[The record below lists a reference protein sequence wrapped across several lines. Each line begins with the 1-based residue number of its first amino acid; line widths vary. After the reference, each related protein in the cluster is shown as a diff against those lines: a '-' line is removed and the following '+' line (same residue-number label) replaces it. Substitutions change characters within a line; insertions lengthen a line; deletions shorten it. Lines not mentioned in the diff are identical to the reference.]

1 MLALSP
7 GLENRATRD
16 DVGSIP
22 FGGDVGYRSPLP
34 FATQFSV
41 GRTMSRILLL
51 VACLLSL
58 LTTPAVA
65 ADVDYLSDVKPLL
78 TVKCVACHGPLRQKG
93 NLRLDTAKFISKGG
107 ESGSAVANDSAKSA
121 LIEAVL
127 GTNGRTKMPID
138 GEALTPNQIE
148 LLRRWIDNGAKGPE
162 DEPIAD
168 PRDHW
173 AFKKPVRSHI
183 PDLKS
188 QIPNLESKPS
198 NPIDSFIAVEQTQ
211 RNLTPLPLADK
222 ATLLRRVFI
231 DLVGLPPTTHE
242 LREFLND
249 ESPDAYEKV
258 VDRLLES
265 PEHAQRWARHW
276 MDIWR
281 YSDWYGSRGGN
292 ELRNS
297 RRHIWRWRDWII
309 ESLAANKGYDRMIVE
324 MLAGDEIAPGDRE
337 VGRATGFLGRHYYVF
352 NRNVWLQDTVEF
364 TSAAFLGLT
373 FKCCRCHDHKYDP
386 LAQEEYFRLRAFF
399 EPHNVRTDQLVGQ
412 KEVITG
418 NWPMGAPPGHT
429 LKDGDDFVFD
439 ANLTVPTYLFE
450 RGNEKNPVTEKP
462 LTPGVPSVL
471 NLPLPIIEPIT
482 LPLEAYYPDLRA
494 ERRQELIDNAKT
506 AITQAEADAAKKS
519 EAVDVLKR
527 RTGTLAR
534 LPKIDGRI
542 PNADG
547 QERPSYLDDNFATH
561 NKDVWKI
568 LSGDWTFENQK
579 LKLKSPGHFL
589 TIATQTNHPQ
599 DFQATLKY
607 RTLPGGAYGS
617 VGLFFDMVE
626 LKEAQAVYTH
636 VNASSS
642 GVQAFH
648 RTNGVETYPAAGIV
662 MTPLKLD
669 EEINLEITA
678 RGQELK
684 IWVNGELKLTYTM
697 PTPRQPGRFALW
709 CHAGLTEFTSLK
721 IVPFEPSLEELQ
733 LALRTAEFEAAL
745 AVKSMEIARAE
756 ATSIEARIAA
766 DVAKYGVLQ
775 RHRHAPRGEPY
786 APSTSNDK
794 STSTDS
800 ATSNARSAPHAE
812 REGDVERL
820 AASRAER
827 LVLLTKAELETLRAE
842 QQFETSNLKS
852 QISDPKSEAALQAA
866 EAKLTAARAAVEAA
880 KTNAAKQDT
889 TYTPIG
895 PTYPTTSTGR
905 RLALAKWITSK
916 DNPLTARVA
925 VNHVWMRHFGTA
937 LVPSVANFG
946 LNGKKPTHPELL
958 DWLAVELMESGWNLK
973 HLHRLMV
980 TSAAYRRASADTSPT
995 RERGVEREKVLK
1007 LEVELDPSL
1016 AHRANNTPPSLDPN
1030 NRFYWRANIRRMD
1043 AEVVRDTLW
1052 SLTGGLDRSCNGP
1065 ELEPFIAD
1073 MTPRRSL
1080 YFRHTPDDQATMLEL
1095 FDGPS
1100 AAECF
1105 ERTDSIMPQQ
1115 ALSLVNS
1122 HLALTQSRL
1131 LARELSQS
1139 ASGTTLTSDA
1149 DFICSA
1155 FERVLSRSPQP
1166 DELAKTE
1173 TFLQRQTAVLAEPS
1187 KLTRTTTGLNSKLA
1201 PATDPRLRSRENLVH
1216 VLLNYHE
1223 FVTIR

>member
-1 MLALSP
+1 
-7 GLENRATRD
+7 
-16 DVGSIP
+16 
-22 FGGDVGYRSPLP
+22 
-34 FATQFSV
+34 
-41 GRTMSRILLL
+41 MSRTLLL

-58 LTTPAVA
+58 LTKPAVA
-65 ADVDYLSDVKPLL
+65 VDYLRDIKPLL
-78 TVKCVACHGPLRQKG
+78 TAKCVACHGGLRQKG
-93 NLRLDTAKFISKGG
+93 NLRLDTAKFIAKGS
-107 ESGSAVANDSAKSA
+107 ESGSAVVANDSAKST

-138 GEALTPNQIE
+138 GEALTPDQIE
-148 LLRRWIDNGAKGPE
+148 LLRRWIDSGAKGPD
-162 DEPIAD
+162 DEPVAD

-173 AFKKPVRSHI
+173 AFKKPVRPVVQASSL
-183 PDLKS
+183 PLK
-188 QIPNLESKPS
+188 NSKPLDAPS
-198 NPIDSFIAVEQTQ
+198 LSESEKARAGKPGELQAGSLHYENAIDSFIGIEQQ
-211 RNLTPLPLADK
+211 RRNLTPLPSADK

-242 LREFLND
+242 LHDFLND

-258 VDRLLES
+258 VDRLLDS
-265 PEHAQRWARHW
+265 PQHAQRWARHW

-309 ESLAANKGYDRMIVE
+309 DSLAANKPFDRMIVE
-324 MLAGDEIAPGDRE
+324 MLAADEVAPGDRE

-364 TSAAFLGLT
+364 TSSAFLGLT

-399 EPHNVRTDQLVGQ
+399 EPHNVRTDQLVGK
-412 KEVITG
+412 KEIITG
-418 NWPMGAPPGHT
+418 SWPTGAPPGHT
-429 LKDGDDFVFD
+429 LKEGDDFVFD
-439 ANLTVPTYLFE
+439 ADLATPTYLFE
-450 RGNEKNPVTEKP
+450 RGNEKNPVTDKP

-471 NLPLPIIEPIT
+471 NVPLPTIEPIT

-494 ERRQELIDNAKT
+494 ERRQELIDNARA
-506 AITQAEADAAKKS
+506 AIAQAEAEAAKKR
-519 EAVDVLKR
+519 EAVETLKR

-534 LPKIDGRI
+534 LPKNDGGI
-542 PNADG
+542 PKSDIPKSDG
-547 QERPSYLDDNFATH
+547 QECPSYLDDNFAAH

-568 LSGDWTFENQK
+568 LSGDWAFEDQT

-589 TIATQTNHPQ
+589 TITTLTNHPQ
-599 DFQATLKY
+599 DFKATLKY

-626 LKEAQAVYTH
+626 LKAAQAVYTAIGTG
-636 VNASSS
+636 NPT
-642 GVQAFH
+642 VQAFH
-648 RTNGVETYPAAGIV
+648 RRNGSEEYPAAGIV
-662 MTPLKLD
+662 PAVVKVNEATT
-669 EEINLEITA
+669 LEITA

-684 IWVNGELKLTYTM
+684 IWLNGELKLTYAM
-697 PTPRQPGRFALW
+697 PVTRQPGRFGLW
-709 CHAGLTEFTSLK
+709 CHAGLAEFYSLK
-721 IVPFEPSLEELQ
+721 VVPYELSIEELQ
-733 LALRTAEFEAAL
+733 LALRNAESEAML
-745 AVKSMEIARAE
+745 ATKSIDVSRAE
-756 ATSIEARIAA
+756 LLSVETRIVA
-766 DVAKYGVLQ
+766 DVAKYSAAQ
-775 RHRHAPRGEPY
+775 RSRHAPRDEPN
-786 APSTSNDK
+786 ASSTSNDK
-794 STSTDS
+794 STLTDN

-812 REGDVERL
+812 REGYVEGL

-827 LVLLTKAELETLRAE
+827 LALLANAELTALRAE
-842 QQFETSNLKS
+842 QQHEIAKLELSNLKS
-852 QISDPKSEAALQAA
+852 QSPDPKSEAVLKSA
-866 EAKLTAARAAVEAA
+866 EAKLTAAQAAFATAQTNVETA
-880 KTNAAKQDT
+880 KTNAAKEVA

-895 PTYPTTSTGR
+895 LSYSTTSTGR
-905 RLALAKWITSK
+905 RLALAKWITSN

-925 VNHVWMRHFGTA
+925 VNHVWKRHFGTA

-958 DWLAVELMESGWNLK
+958 DWLAVEFMESGWNLK

-980 TSAAYRRASADTSPT
+980 TSVTYRRASSDTSPT
-995 RERGVEREKVLK
+995 RERGIERDPVLK
-1007 LEVELDPSL
+1007 PKFVHEPSL
-1016 AHRANNTPPSLDPN
+1016 ARRASVENESLDRD
-1030 NRFYWRANIRRMD
+1030 NRFYWRANVRRME

-1052 SLTGGLDRSCNGP
+1052 SLTNGLDHSFSGP
-1065 ELEPFIAD
+1065 ELEPSTAD
-1073 MTPRRSL
+1073 TTPRRSL

-1115 ALSLVNS
+1115 ALSLANS
-1122 HLALTQSRL
+1122 SLALTQSRL

-1139 ASGTTLTSDA
+1139 QTGAAPISEA
-1149 DFICSA
+1149 DFIRSA

-1166 DELAKTE
+1166 DEVAKIE
-1173 TFLQRQTAVLAEPS
+1173 PFLQRQATALADIS
-1187 KLTRTTTGLNSKLA
+1187 KLTRTTTGLNTSLA
-1201 PATDPRLRSRENLVH
+1201 PSADPRLRARENLVH

-1223 FVTIR
+1223 FVTVR